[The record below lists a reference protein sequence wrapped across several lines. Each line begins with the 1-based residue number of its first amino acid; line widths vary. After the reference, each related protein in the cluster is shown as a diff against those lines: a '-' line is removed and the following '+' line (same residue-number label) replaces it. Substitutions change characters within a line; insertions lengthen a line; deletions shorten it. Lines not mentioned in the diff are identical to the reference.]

1 MHRTLS
7 RGSHGENAYI
17 VFTIVRVLL
26 RVWVSQSDL
35 KLHRLERGA
44 RRRRS
49 EALLTNRPAA
59 ATVGASGS
67 VWARL
72 RLGAGVCSWRSRSR
86 RGPGYGGQWL
96 KAINVKHFGSVG
108 DPGPRPGGRRRIRGL
123 EAGRTGVAV
132 GESAAAALARV
143 TRSRPRQVRSPV
155 TADTAPVMAAVTALM
170 GLGVMP
176 GLSDDDDDRH
186 GSLR

>member
-1 MHRTLS
+1 M
-7 RGSHGENAYI
+7 
-17 VFTIVRVLL
+17 
-26 RVWVSQSDL
+26 
-35 KLHRLERGA
+35 
-44 RRRRS
+44 
-49 EALLTNRPAA
+49 
-59 ATVGASGS
+59 
-67 VWARL
+67 
-72 RLGAGVCSWRSRSR
+72 CSWRSRSR

-155 TADTAPVMAAVTALM
+155 TADTAPVMAVTALM